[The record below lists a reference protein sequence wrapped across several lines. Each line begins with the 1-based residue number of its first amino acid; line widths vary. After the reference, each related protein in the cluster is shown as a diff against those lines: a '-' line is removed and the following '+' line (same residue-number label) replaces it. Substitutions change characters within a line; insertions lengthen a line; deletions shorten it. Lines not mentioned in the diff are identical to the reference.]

1 MDLSGLET
9 EQKTLPIIGY
19 SSEFLEKGLPNFKTQ
34 TLPKHPVENIQIN
47 KQKNE
52 REKQYNMLGKGFGSQ
67 YPLML
72 KLEEEIYN
80 QPLRL
85 PCLPSSYLSL
95 EVFRGT
101 DIEVEPEDLYNM
113 PNNSPLIQPPVH
125 QQMEQYLGMSDLKTS
140 NF

>member
-9 EQKTLPIIGY
+9 EQKTLPIIDY
-19 SSEFLEKGLPNFKTQ
+19 SSEFLENGLPNFKTQ
-34 TLPKHPVENIQIN
+34 TLPKHPVEKIQIN
-47 KQKNE
+47 KQKSE
-52 REKQYNMLGKGFGSQ
+52 REKQYNMLGKVFGSQ

-72 KLEEEIYN
+72 RLEEEIYS

-101 DIEVEPEDLYNM
+101 DIEVEPEDLYND
-113 PNNSPLIQPPVH
+113 PNKSPLIQPPVH
-125 QQMEQYLGMSDLKTS
+125 QQMEQYLGMTDLK
-140 NF
+140 